1 MHLFLFS
8 LMCDCVSL
16 TKLLQCLM
24 MTMGG
29 CHFFGIRSF
38 FGKEVMFTFCYCI
51 PNYYSLLNR
60 WKCPFVSL
68 FKQKKK
74 CLPSHLHQKS
84 TYHYYPSFYSDHG
97 CYFFHC
103 FMVNIQAQFYIGMNH
118 LLTCLVVSGWV
129 QRWWFYHIL
138 GFRKYKIS
146 HIQEIHQE
154 VFALQ
159 CHHVHWWLSSHV
171 MFSLLHTDQ
180 TNRSILD

>member
-1 MHLFLFS
+1 MLHLCLFS
-8 LMCDCVSL
+8 YVWLCKFDQSITM
-16 TKLLQCLM
+16 QM

-60 WKCPFVSL
+60 WKCPFVGL

-103 FMVNIQAQFYIGMNH
+103 FMVNIQAN
-118 LLTCLVVSGWV
+118 S
-129 QRWWFYHIL
+129 IL
-138 GFRKYKIS
+138 GWTIFLRVWLCRDEFKGGGFITFWVLENTKFHTFKKYIRKYLPCNVITSIDGWAAMLCFLCCILIKPI
-146 HIQEIHQE
+146 
-154 VFALQ
+154 
-159 CHHVHWWLSSHV
+159 
-171 MFSLLHTDQ
+171 DQ
-180 TNRSILD
+180 S